1 MTVFCDFLKSFSDV
15 AFSQDKF
22 RQKSKKLFQ
31 KNFIWIGLYYLKLI
45 IVYISLSFRLSVKLY
60 ELSSPSSSDDE
71 TILQQRQYP
80 DDIDL
85 SDVYDGTGISH
96 IDSSVYMAMPGTSGY
111 IASENT
117 SEYHTS
123 LSGMIVDDG
132 VQDVELITAPKRN
145 KRGRPIHKRI
155 GRFLR
160 KRLLCCVRPN
170 TVEIL

>member
-1 MTVFCDFLKSFSDV
+1 M
-15 AFSQDKF
+15 
-22 RQKSKKLFQ
+22 
-31 KNFIWIGLYYLKLI
+31 KLI
-45 IVYISLSFRLSVKLY
+45 IVYISLSFRLSVKFY
-60 ELSSPSSSDDE
+60 ELSSSSSSSDDE
-71 TILQQRQYP
+71 TILQQQQYP

-85 SDVYDGTGISH
+85 SDVYDGAGISH
-96 IDSSVYMAMPGTSGY
+96 IDSSVYMAMPGASGY

-160 KRLLCCVRPN
+160 KRSIKQRH
-170 TVEIL
+170 